1 MCIRDSLKKVM
12 ELYVKTREEWRTWLE
27 ENHDSAQGVWLIYYK
42 KPSGKPRIPYNEAL
56 DEALCFGWI
65 DGKIKRVNEDYY
77 IQWFTSRRKG
87 SRWSELN
94 MSKVRNLIKEGRMRP
109 AGLLAYEAAI
119 KKPALIYNTKKEENL
134 IIPDDLLVALKNSD
148 EAYNNFINF
157 PPSSRR
163 LYVFWLND
171 AKREDTRKSRIV
183 KIVENSG
190 NNIKPGF

>member
-1 MCIRDSLKKVM
+1 M
-12 ELYVKTREEWRTWLE
+12 ELYVKNREEWRKWLE
-27 ENHDSAQGVWLIYYK
+27 ENHKTVQGIWLIYYK
-42 KPSGKPRIPYNEAL
+42 KSSGKPRIPYDEAVE
-56 DEALCFGWI
+56 EALCFGWI

-77 IQWFTSRRKG
+77 IQWFTPRRPA

-94 MSKVRNLIKEGRMRP
+94 INKVRKLIKDGRMTS
-109 AGLLAYEAAI
+109 AGLIAYEAAI

-134 IIPDDLLVALKNSD
+134 VVPDDLSVALKNNAA
-148 EAYNNFINF
+148 AYNNFMNF

-171 AKREDTRKSRIV
+171 AKRADTRKSRIV
-183 KIVENSG
+183 KIVENSR

>member
-1 MCIRDSLKKVM
+1 M
-12 ELYVKTREEWRTWLE
+12 ELYVKNREEWRKWLE
-27 ENHDSAQGVWLIYYK
+27 ENHKTVQGIWLIYYK
-42 KPSGKPRIPYNEAL
+42 KSSGKPRIPYDEAVE
-56 DEALCFGWI
+56 EALCFGWI

-77 IQWFTSRRKG
+77 IQWFTPRRPA

-94 MSKVRNLIKEGRMRP
+94 ISKVRKLIKDGMMTS
-109 AGLLAYEAAI
+109 AGLIAYEAAI

-134 IIPDDLLVALKNSD
+134 VVPDDLSVALKNNAA
-148 EAYNNFINF
+148 AYNNFMNF

-171 AKREDTRKSRIV
+171 AKRADTRKSRIV
-183 KIVENSG
+183 KIVENSR

>member
-1 MCIRDSLKKVM
+1 M

-56 DEALCFGWI
+56 GEALCFGWI

-109 AGLLAYEAAI
+109 AGLLAYKAAI